1 MPTKPKACALPEVAP
16 FTGVDGKPAE
26 FPVIDATEGLDIYVS
41 PQDTR
46 EATRKDAGCCALA
59 KAFQRSFGAISMKVM
74 SSRCEILMPSS
85 DGSIKEWSRFTFS
98 PRTKRFI
105 KDFDAGV
112 PVQPGRYKMQAP
124 RPSERL
130 NSATK
135 AARARK
141 AAANKKAGKTK
152 TQTPRKPKTL
162 VSSST
167 RSFTGKN
174 AHAWKSGK
182 NVAAKKAKKVSPKK

>member
-26 FPVIDATEGLDIYVS
+26 FPVIDAPEGLDIYVS
-41 PQDTR
+41 PQDIR

-59 KAFQRSFGAISMKVM
+59 KAFQRAFGAISMKVM
-74 SSRCEILMPSS
+74 SSRCEILMPSD

-98 PRTKRFI
+98 ERTRKFI
-105 KDFDAGV
+105 ADFDAGT

-130 NSATK
+130 NNENK
-135 AARARK
+135 AKRSKK
-141 AAANKKAGKTK
+141 AAARKKAGTSTPNRKHKRKTYV
-152 TQTPRKPKTL
+152 P
-162 VSSST
+162 ST

-182 NVAAKKAKKVSPKK
+182 NVAARKAKKVSPKK